1 MKLYTDLRIEKKK
14 WNSTLSWDKVPWIT
28 ECWDSKHVLL
38 RLQGGL
44 LHMTKPLQNPLETL
58 LSRNTVCILFHLKI
72 TKELIVIYSIWFIWE
87 TNCFRIKIP
96 VKLSK

>member
-1 MKLYTDLRIEKKK
+1 
-14 WNSTLSWDKVPWIT
+14 
-28 ECWDSKHVLL
+28 
-38 RLQGGL
+38 
-44 LHMTKPLQNPLETL
+44 MTKPLQNLLETL